1 VSIPRVRRHLRRLRP
16 DVVYAWLEEASTTV
30 TPPARSLGIPVV
42 IARRSVCGSEAER
55 LLHFRLPIRWAERH
69 ARLVTGNSE
78 AVLTEAMARGVKPD
92 RLRLTRNG
100 HALVEAMP
108 APSGNAVAIGYV
120 ANYRPEK
127 GHLRMLEALS
137 LLETPT
143 PWRLEMVGTGP
154 LRKAVE
160 VDVAR
165 RGLGDRVT
173 VGGQITD
180 IDAFWRERHIAALLS
195 DDEGSPNA
203 LIEAAMRGRPLVG
216 TNAGGTPE
224 VIGEEGGILVSH
236 SPKEIA
242 AALARLIEDAGLRRS
257 LGEGARRHA
266 IEQHDLKRFVDG
278 HMAVVEEAISQRRT
292 G

>member
-1 VSIPRVRRHLRRLRP
+1 VHRLLRRLRP

-30 TPPARSLGIPVV
+30 TLPARSLGIPVV

-55 LLHFRLPIRWAERH
+55 LLHFRLPIRWAERR

-78 AVLTEAMARGVKPD
+78 AVLAEATARGVRPD
-92 RLRLTRNG
+92 RLRLTPNG
-100 HALVEAMP
+100 HAPVGALPEP
-108 APSGNAVAIGYV
+108 PGGTVAIGYV

-127 GHLRMLEALS
+127 GHLRLLDALS
-137 LLETPT
+137 RLQVRT
-143 PWRLEMVGTGP
+143 PWMVDLVGTGP
-154 LRKAVE
+154 LRETVE
-160 VDVAR
+160 GKVAE
-165 RGLGDRVT
+165 RGLGGRVT

-180 IDAFWRERHIAALLS
+180 IDAFWRDHHIAVLLS

-224 VIGEEGGILVSH
+224 VIGEAGGILVSH
-236 SPKEIA
+236 DPEEIA
-242 AALARLIEDAGLRRS
+242 AALARLIDDPGLRRS
-257 LGEGARRHA
+257 LGEGARRRA
-266 IEQHDLKRFVDG
+266 IEQHDLGRFVEG
-278 HMAVVEEAISQRRT
+278 HLAVVEEAARRRRA